1 MSKELCEKLI
11 KETELIYEIIKNNI
25 FNDEDVINED
35 NKNHVKKWL
44 WNSINFLES
53 EKETKTELYKQI
65 LKLEKKVKN
74 TCLDKL
80 SRLIKYFKTSLL
92 LKVNKKNILIYLKLY
107 QLLLRK
113 KIRVISKYK
122 Y

>member
-44 WNSINFLES
+44 WNSIIFLES

-65 LKLEKKVKN
+65 LKLEKNKQLTYSEVK
-74 TCLDKL
+74 D
-80 SRLIKYFKTSLL
+80 
-92 LKVNKKNILIYLKLY
+92 IY
-107 QLLLRK
+107 RK
-113 KIRVISKYK
+113 KVLSSGFLQNISKGNSK
-122 Y
+122 ILFIINVVALSIVNSLWK